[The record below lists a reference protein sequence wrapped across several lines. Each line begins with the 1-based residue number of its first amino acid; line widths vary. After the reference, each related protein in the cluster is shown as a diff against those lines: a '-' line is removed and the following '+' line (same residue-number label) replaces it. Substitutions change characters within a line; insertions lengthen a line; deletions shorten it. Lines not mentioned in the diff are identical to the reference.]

1 MPENNYDIFV
11 IGGGVNGCGIAR
23 DAAGRGYSVCLCEAG
38 DLGSGTSSASTKLI
52 HGGLRYLEHYEFRL
66 VREALMEREV
76 IWKMAPH
83 IVRPLRFILP
93 HHKGL
98 RPKWLVRLGLFFYD
112 NMGGRKLLPAS
123 TTINLARDDAGKPL
137 NSSFTTGFEYSDCGV
152 DDSRLV
158 LFNAMDAK
166 NRGAE
171 ILTNTKVVSAKKVDA
186 EWQIVCKDTNSGKQ
200 RRITASLIVN
210 ASGPWVDEVLRSVFG
225 LNDAK
230 NVRLVGGSHI
240 VINKKFDHEKCYI
253 FQNSDDRIIF
263 AIPYQGDFTLIGT
276 TDSEHEALD
285 GPPKIS
291 PEEID
296 YLCQAASEYFT
307 EPVMPKD
314 VVWTFSGIR
323 PLYDDG
329 ASTAQEATR
338 DYVLVKENLP
348 DMPPLVNIFGGK
360 ITTYRKLSEAMLV
373 EIGSLIGKKGEPW
386 TKNSHLPG
394 GDFATDGLDAEIA
407 KLERD
412 FPFLK
417 PEYLSRLVRTHGT
430 SASIVL
436 DGATKITEL
445 GEDFGHGLYQNE
457 VEYLIEHE
465 WARSAEDIL
474 FRRTK
479 LGIRFSDSQIKNLA
493 QFVATRLEK
502 MPV

>member
-1 MPENNYDIFV
+1 
-11 IGGGVNGCGIAR
+11 
-23 DAAGRGYSVCLCEAG
+23 
-38 DLGSGTSSASTKLI
+38 
-52 HGGLRYLEHYEFRL
+52 
-66 VREALMEREV
+66 
-76 IWKMAPH
+76 
-83 IVRPLRFILP
+83 
-93 HHKGL
+93 
-98 RPKWLVRLGLFFYD
+98 
-112 NMGGRKLLPAS
+112 
-123 TTINLARDDAGKPL
+123 
-137 NSSFTTGFEYSDCGV
+137 
-152 DDSRLV
+152 
-158 LFNAMDAK
+158 
-166 NRGAE
+166 
-171 ILTNTKVVSAKKVDA
+171 
-186 EWQIVCKDTNSGKQ
+186 
-200 RRITASLIVN
+200 
-210 ASGPWVDEVLRSVFG
+210 
-225 LNDAK
+225 
-230 NVRLVGGSHI
+230 
-240 VINKKFDHEKCYI
+240 
-253 FQNSDDRIIF
+253 
-263 AIPYQGDFTLIGT
+263 
-276 TDSEHEALD
+276 
-285 GPPKIS
+285 
-291 PEEID
+291 
-296 YLCQAASEYFT
+296 
-307 EPVMPKD
+307 
-314 VVWTFSGIR
+314 
-323 PLYDDG
+323 
-329 ASTAQEATR
+329 
-338 DYVLVKENLP
+338 
-348 DMPPLVNIFGGK
+348 MPPLVNIFGGK